1 MHDSIPYIKPNF
13 CKLLLKTFI
22 LQLNTVKNIAITEEK
37 NSEKLKL
44 RGSSVSAKISTDT

>member
-1 MHDSIPYIKPNF
+1 MHDSIPYIKPN
-13 CKLLLKTFI
+13 KLLLKTFI

-37 NSEKLKL
+37 NSEKQKL